1 MSLNTLTLEFWR
13 SSLGL
18 MQWIK
23 LGQVPTTVTPV
34 TPINTPEAAS
44 VLFTGPQFF
53 IALISGVLLAFA
65 IQLLLTNFSVAAGI
79 SILGNSS
86 DSSDLR
92 SNDRDHSGSV
102 GSTIRKIGL
111 GVGIWTLV
119 SVSLALF
126 FACYLAVQLSLLTT
140 PRLGAIISLVIW
152 AAYFSL
158 LVWVSSTTV
167 GSMIGSVVQ
176 AATSGFQ
183 TILGTATA
191 AIGGQA
197 AKRQAVS
204 TAEAVAAAVKNELGA
219 GIDPVSIRESIEE
232 YVGKLRLPEFDL
244 TRVRQD
250 FEGLLND
257 PEIVAL
263 ADSGQLKDIDRD
275 TLTRLV
281 SQRTDLSKQEVNR
294 LVELLDTTWRQTL
307 GKRQTQ
313 DSLAELTD
321 YLRSTQSGQLKLED
335 LNAKVD
341 RVLAQQ
347 DQQRRTGMN
356 GGSESG
362 SQNAGMMQQT
372 LQSGFNTLMGVLA
385 GRTDLSDLNIQ
396 QILGRLQSVSSQ
408 VTDQAQTVVGQVK
421 GEGSANYSPIQADVE
436 NYLLNT
442 YSWEMNQ
449 ASIDRDFRNVLYDV
463 EADPSA
469 VIAAVSRLNRRQF
482 VERLTSRGVFT
493 QTRIQAIADQLE
505 SIRQEVLTAA
515 QARREQEIATD
526 LQQRFGIYLMV
537 TPKEQLVSE
546 DTLPALKEIL
556 EDSDADAETLR
567 QRLAPYNRLTLER
580 ALLKRQDIVP
590 AEIPAILDSLERT
603 REQVLFESHSL
614 TEQTKERYQAF
625 QQRLESYLRNTGKA
639 QLNPDAIK
647 RELQLLVDD
656 PATGLSA
663 LRHRAATFDRDTLVK
678 LLGQRQDM
686 SEAEVNQVLD
696 QVESNWYS
704 LLHAPQTAVSVVK
717 DQYDHTM
724 TTLADYL
731 RQTNREELNP
741 EGIQRDLN
749 KLFDNPKEGALALRR
764 RLSQVDRE
772 TLVKLLSQRPDLS
785 EEQVN
790 QTIDQVLG
798 TLQQIIKAPRRLALR
813 TQQRVMDFEAGLE
826 DYLRRTDKEELNPE
840 GIKRDLQL
848 LVNSPKLG
856 MQSLGDRL
864 SRFDRTTLIA
874 LLSQRQDMTPEE
886 AERVVANIESVRD
899 QMLAQVQQVQAR
911 IQAVID
917 RIFNRIR
924 DYLNSLNRPEL
935 NYDGIKYDFRK
946 LFDDPQAGFE
956 ALRGRLSQFDRGTL
970 VALLSSRD
978 DISEADA
985 NRIVDQIDHARTSVL
1000 QRAERIQTEA
1010 QNRLEAMKLQAQHQF
1025 EETRKAAAAAAW
1037 WLFLTALVSA
1047 FAAAGGGLIG
1057 AS

>member
-1 MSLNTLTLEFWR
+1 
-13 SSLGL
+13 
-18 MQWIK
+18 MQGAK
-23 LGQVPTTVTPV
+23 LGQVPTTVTPA

-53 IALISGVLLAFA
+53 IALVSGVLLAFA
-65 IQLLLTNFSVAAGI
+65 IQLLLTNLSVAAGI

-86 DSSDLR
+86 DSKS
-92 SNDRDHSGSV
+92 SDRDNSSSV

-167 GSMIGSVVQ
+167 GSLIGSVVE

-204 TAEAVAAAVKNELGA
+204 TAEAVAAAVKNELGS
-219 GIDPVSIRESIEE
+219 GIDPVSIRESVEE
-232 YVGKLRLPEFDL
+232 YIGKLRLPGFDL
-244 TRVRQD
+244 ARVRQD
-250 FEGLLND
+250 FESLLND

-263 ADSGQLKDIDRD
+263 ADSGQLRNIDQD

-281 SQRTDLSKQEVNR
+281 SQRTDLSRQEVNR
-294 LVELLDTTWRQTL
+294 LVELLETTWRQTL
-307 GKRQTQ
+307 GRRQTQ

-347 DQQRRTGMN
+347 EQQRRAGLDS
-356 GGSESG
+356 GSTSG

-385 GRTDLSDLNIQ
+385 GRTDLSDFNIQ
-396 QILGRLQSVSSQ
+396 QILDRLQSVSGK
-408 VTDQAQTVVGQVK
+408 VTEQAQAVMGQTT
-421 GEGSANYSPIQADVE
+421 GERPASYHPIQADVE
-436 NYLLNT
+436 SYLLNT
-442 YSWEMNQ
+442 YSWEMDRD
-449 ASIDRDFRNVLYDV
+449 SIDRDFRSVLYDV

-469 VIAAVSRLNRRQF
+469 VIAAVSRLNRSQF
-482 VERLTSRGVFT
+482 VELLSSRGVFT
-493 QTRIQAIADQLE
+493 QTRVQEIADQLE
-505 SIRQEVLTAA
+505 AIRQEVLTAA

-537 TPKEQLVSE
+537 TPKEQLTSE

-556 EDSDADAETLR
+556 EDADADAEMMW
-567 QRLAPYNRLTLER
+567 QRLAPYNRLALER
-580 ALLKRQDIVP
+580 ALLKRQDIMP
-590 AEIPAILDSLERT
+590 AEIPAILDAIERT

-614 TEQTKERYQAF
+614 TEQAQQRYQAF
-625 QQRLESYLRNTGKA
+625 QQRLESYLRNTGKSE
-639 QLNPDAIK
+639 LNPDAIK
-647 RELQLLVDD
+647 RELQLLAND

-663 LRHRAATFDRDTLVK
+663 LRHRAATFDRDTWVK
-678 LLGQRQDM
+678 LLSQRQDM
-686 SEAEVNQVLD
+686 NEAEVSQVLD
-696 QVESNWYS
+696 QVESNWHG
-704 LLHAPQTAVSVVK
+704 LLHAPQSAATAVK
-717 DQYDHTM
+717 DQYDQTLS
-724 TTLADYL
+724 TLADYL

-741 EGIQRDLN
+741 EGIQRDLT

-798 TLQQIIKAPRRLALR
+798 TIQQIIKTPRRLALR
-813 TQQRVMDFEAGLE
+813 TQQKVMNFEAELE

-840 GIKRDLQL
+840 GIKRDVQL
-848 LVNSPKLG
+848 LVNSPRLG

-899 QMLAQVQQVQAR
+899 QMLAQIQQVQAR

-935 NYDGIKYDFRK
+935 NYDGIKYDIRK

-956 ALRGRLSQFDRGTL
+956 ALRGRLGQFDRGTL
-970 VALLSSRD
+970 VALLSSRE

-985 NRIVDQIDHARTSVL
+985 NRIIDQIENARTSVL
-1000 QRAERIQTEA
+1000 QRAERIQIEA
-1010 QNRLEAMKLQAQHQF
+1010 QSRLEAVKLQAQHQL

-1057 AS
+1057 AA